1 MGFMS
6 FNIFALF
13 SILFVYVGVPLVIIY
28 LLIWVYQ
35 IKKNSDQQIKQNN
48 EIIDLLKKLDK

>member
-1 MGFMS
+1 MNFMS

-13 SILFVYVGVPLVIIY
+13 SIFFVYIGVPLVIIF